1 MGIVKSIEATV
12 YEVKKLSN
20 GYVKITI
27 NPHISYDPLYL
38 IPSNKNYINLY
49 NMLQFGSTYKFV
61 YNPSFIYDILIDI
74 LPVDTHELISIFK
87 GFTDISIEYNY
98 RTKEKEANFMKNT
111 KKRFIVDKNIN
122 MIVGQ
127 KYKIQYKKYY
137 GEYFYNIVKIEL
149 L

>member
-1 MGIVKSIEATV
+1 
-12 YEVKKLSN
+12 
-20 GYVKITI
+20 
-27 NPHISYDPLYL
+27 
-38 IPSNKNYINLY
+38 
-49 NMLQFGSTYKFV
+49 MLKFGCTYKFV
-61 YNPSFIYDILIDI
+61 YNLGLEYDTLIDI
-74 LPVDTHELISIFK
+74 LSVDTHELISIFK

-111 KKRFIVDKNIN
+111 KKRFMVDKNIN

-137 GEYFYNIVKIEL
+137 GEYFYNVVNIEL